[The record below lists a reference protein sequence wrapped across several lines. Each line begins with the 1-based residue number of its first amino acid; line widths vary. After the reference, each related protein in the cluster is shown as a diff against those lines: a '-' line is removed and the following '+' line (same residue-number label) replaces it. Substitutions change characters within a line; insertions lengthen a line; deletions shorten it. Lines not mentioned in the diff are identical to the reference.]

1 MRQEIIKLK
10 LALSLLK
17 KGIQVTDHTDCEK
30 KYKEYEKI
38 IEELKI
44 TIEKLQNTGITD
56 KTPHHKIIKKLQ
68 KEVNKL
74 TESCV

>member
-10 LALSLLK
+10 LAISLLK
-17 KGIQVTDHTDCEK
+17 KGVQVTDHTDCEK
-30 KYKEYEKI
+30 KFKEYEKEIERLKII
-38 IEELKI
+38 IEK
-44 TIEKLQNTGITD
+44 NHGITD

-74 TESCV
+74 TETCV